1 MASSWRFVKCSAC
14 GCFLT
19 LTQLSYIAGD
29 FIDST
34 PCRRCGLPVKMES
47 ADVVLS
53 KDSVRR
59 SRRPESFDWFH
70 ATTTEDW
77 LPKMVFEGVES
88 VHIGTKQAATD
99 RVHGLFVD
107 GDDIVYLNKV
117 RIRKGLEFIPG
128 IFEDDNS
135 VECENDGLPRRYT
148 NRWES
153 PGSLSI
159 AINPLDLVLG
169 AGPSRTPQHLQ
180 RGDESDGYARRRLTG
195 MSWHPD
201 FRNVTVL

>member
-1 MASSWRFVKCSAC
+1 MTFPWRFVKCSAC

-19 LTQLSYIAGD
+19 LAQLSYIAD
-29 FIDST
+29 ITNST
-34 PCRRCGLPVKMES
+34 HCRRCGASVTMEC
-47 ADVVLS
+47 ADVILS

-59 SRRPESFDWFH
+59 SLSPESFNWFH
-70 ATTTEDW
+70 VTSTENW
-77 LPKMVFEGVES
+77 LPKMVVEGVES
-88 VHIGTKQAATD
+88 VHIGIKQAATD

-128 IFEDDNS
+128 IFEDDGS
-135 VECENDGLPRRYT
+135 VECENDELPRRYT

-159 AINPLDLVLG
+159 AINPLDLELVSSTLFLAKDLLALPSIYNVETSQMATPVG
-169 AGPSRTPQHLQ
+169 A
-180 RGDESDGYARRRLTG
+180 
-195 MSWHPD
+195 
-201 FRNVTVL
+201 

>member
-1 MASSWRFVKCSAC
+1 MTFSWRFVKCSHC

-19 LTQLSYIAGD
+19 LTQLAYVAGESLN
-29 FIDST
+29 IT
-34 PCRRCGLPVKMES
+34 YCRRCGFPVTMEM
-47 ADVVLS
+47 ADVILS

-59 SRRPESFDWFH
+59 SHSPESFVWFH
-70 ATTTEDW
+70 ATTRENW
-77 LPKMVFEGVES
+77 LPKMVDEDVES

-117 RIRKGLEFIPG
+117 RVRKGLEFIPE
-128 IFEDDNS
+128 IVEDDNC
-135 VECENDGLPRRYT
+135 VECGDDKRPQRYT

-159 AINPLDLVLG
+159 AINPADLELVSETSFKAKDLLALPSLYNVNTSRMSTPVG
-169 AGPSRTPQHLQ
+169 A
-180 RGDESDGYARRRLTG
+180 
-195 MSWHPD
+195 
-201 FRNVTVL
+201 